1 MKPNKKQPLN
11 HEISPPSD
19 PNNNQSCV
27 MDLLVL
33 SGCSAPSS
41 SRSSGRRIGRRL
53 SEFIIAKRHGK
64 PTGLGPKISPGEQRP
79 DKEQLYEELCAAL
92 LLTAKEASRDHGM
105 FDMGACAQ
113 RNTRAKQLWELCNS
127 LMLSALVARVSLS
140 IKEGEVGA
148 IGMASAATPL
158 HGECYILG
166 KWKSEPYKLQQEVMG
181 VEAMLEPGTKVAD
194 AVLYYPVRLK
204 PGWYTPSTVE
214 VVVEVAQV
222 LLTGLSLMTI
232 RDHLMTT
239 KGNLNEA
246 VRHPQAAKVPL
257 CLHESILEAA
267 LQRERLVC
275 DESESESDVDGDDD
289 SDGSELSD
297 DND

>member
-1 MKPNKKQPLN
+1 
-11 HEISPPSD
+11 
-19 PNNNQSCV
+19 
-27 MDLLVL
+27 MDIVL
-33 SGCSAPSS
+33 SGCAAPSS
-41 SRSSGRRIGRRL
+41 SRSSGRRRKVLPIGRRRL
-53 SEFIIAKRHGK
+53 SNEEHY
-64 PTGLGPKISPGEQRP
+64 E
-79 DKEQLYEELCAAL
+79 EHYEELCAAL
-92 LLTAKEASRDHGM
+92 LLTAKEASHDHGM
-105 FDMGACAQ
+105 FDMGACEQ

-148 IGMASAATPL
+148 IGMASISTAAPL

-181 VEAMLEPGTKVAD
+181 VEGMLEPGTKVVD

-246 VRHPQAAKVPL
+246 VRHPHAAKVPL

-267 LQRERLVC
+267 LQRKRLVC
-275 DESESESDVDGDDD
+275 DESESESDVNGDDD
-289 SDGSELSD
+289 SDGSELLD
-297 DND
+297 DED